1 MPTNQYHE
9 PAHELSQ
16 EIRTFARVIVSL
28 IEEADAINWYE
39 QRTSVE
45 VDPQARE
52 IMRHAQQEEMI
63 HFGLDLAFLL
73 RKKPTWEKVLK
84 NILFKDVDL
93 LELAEHAEEQA
104 VHE

>member
-84 NILFKDVDL
+84 NILFKDGDL

>member
-9 PAHELSQ
+9 PVNDLRDET
-16 EIRTFARVIVSL
+16 RTFARVIVSL

-39 QRTSVE
+39 QRTCVE
-45 VDPQARE
+45 KDDQARE
-52 IMRHAQQEEMI
+52 IMQHAQQEEMI

-84 NILFKDVDL
+84 NILFKEGNLV
-93 LELAEHAEEQA
+93 ELAESAEEEA